1 MNRKFY
7 LQIPLNLV
15 EILLKFIDLLILNS
29 LVKILQEYIKQ

>member
-1 MNRKFY
+1 MTRKFY